1 MTTHSPTEPR
11 PARPQSERGLGYA
24 LAGGLGITLFA
35 MLIGGSLFAWLLLTA
50 RGPTMAEILPADTQ
64 LYVALPPNVGGVV
77 DRIELRQALRD
88 QLGVPQPE
96 ALFPDL
102 ERLAVVPLS
111 STTLGTWLG
120 SELGVAVRG
129 ADAASLM
136 GGDPVAALLREGE
149 ILFFFSSKNDP
160 QAASFLEQHRTA
172 REQRGERFTA
182 YERGTATIYAQ
193 TTESASPIAAFGLIE
208 HYVIFSNSPSALL
221 NLAEGGVE
229 GDQTLANQPLFA
241 ELRPRGSG
249 LAYSDGS
256 AAAETARAAL
266 RELLMALGR
275 VLASD

>member
-1 MTTHSPTEPR
+1 
-11 PARPQSERGLGYA
+11 
-24 LAGGLGITLFA
+24 
-35 MLIGGSLFAWLLLTA
+35 MLIGGTLFAWLLFVA
-50 RGPTMAEILPADTQ
+50 RGPAMAEMLPADTQ
-64 LYVALPPNVGGVV
+64 LYVALQPNVGSVV

-88 QLGVPQPE
+88 QLGVLEPE

-136 GGDPVAALLREGE
+136 GEDPAAALLRESE
-149 ILFFFSSKNDP
+149 LFFFFSSKNDP

-182 YERGTATIYAQ
+182 YERGSTTIYAQ

-208 HYVIFSNSPSALL
+208 HYVVFSNSPSALL
-221 NLAEGGVE
+221 DLAEGVAKE
-229 GDQTLANQPLFA
+229 RTLASQPLFT
-241 ELRPRGSG
+241 ELRSGGSG

-275 VLASD
+275 VPVSG